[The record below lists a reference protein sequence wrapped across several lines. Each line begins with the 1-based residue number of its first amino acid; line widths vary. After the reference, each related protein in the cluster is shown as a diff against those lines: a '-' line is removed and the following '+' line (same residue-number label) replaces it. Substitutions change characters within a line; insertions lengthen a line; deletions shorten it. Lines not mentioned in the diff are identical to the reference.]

1 MSLLK
6 ILERVISRARK
17 SSEVMTILSATLVT
31 SHILIDQMGTFLRF
45 TFSVGRS
52 KNLHLLENTIKQI
65 LVAA

>member
-1 MSLLK
+1 MSDS
-6 ILERVISRARK
+6 LENLGKGDIKGK

-52 KNLHLLENTIKQI
+52 KNLHLLENTIRQI
-65 LVAA
+65 LVTA